1 MSQSPLPPTPPTPPA
16 PPASASASAAAH
28 RAARQH
34 GQHESQFKLLGQRR
48 FAPFFWTQ
56 FLGAMNDNVFK
67 IGFTSLV
74 TFQAARF
81 SGVDPKTAA
90 FMISAIFILPFV
102 LLSATS
108 GQIADKYD
116 KAMLT
121 RFVKSFEIVVML
133 VGGAGFLLHSAPL
146 LYLCTFLMGV
156 HSTLFGPVKYS
167 YLPQHLSSEELVGG
181 NGMVEMGTFV
191 AILIGTIVGGAGAG
205 FVEHGALVLAC
216 ACVAIALAGRVVSSF
231 VPVTAAPQPG
241 LRINWNPVSET
252 WQNLKLARENRTV
265 FLSLLGISWLWFV
278 GATFLSSFFSF
289 AKDVLSANPD
299 VVTVLLGTFSVGIG
313 LGSLLCEKLSKRR
326 IEIGLVPLGSI
337 GMSVFAI
344 DLFFASH
351 ALPAAGHLLNVGEF
365 LVHAA
370 HWRVL
375 ADLFLLAMFGGFYSV
390 PLYALIQSRSQPS
403 HRARIIAANNI
414 LNSLFM
420 IVSALMAVGLTS
432 AGFSIPAIFLVTALL
447 NIVVATYIYS
457 LVPEFLLRF
466 IAWLLVHTFYR
477 IRLVH
482 AERIPEEG
490 AAVLVCNHVSFVD
503 AVVIMAESPRPI
515 RFVMDYQI
523 FKNPFAGWVFRHAKA
538 IPIAP
543 AHQDP
548 QVLARAYERCAQALA
563 DGELVCIFPE
573 GKLTRTGDMNE
584 FRRGVME
591 IIARTPAPV
600 VPMAL
605 RGLWGSVF
613 SRADD
618 AHWPRPVQEGVM
630 SRLTLAVGEP
640 IEPALAT
647 PELLQRIVTDL
658 RGARK

>member
-1 MSQSPLPPTPPTPPA
+1 MNDRPLSTAQQQRRT
-16 PPASASASAAAH
+16 
-28 RAARQH
+28 AREH
-34 GQHESQFKLLGQRR
+34 GSQFRLLRERR

-74 TFQAARF
+74 TYQAARF
-81 SGVDPKTAA
+81 SGVNADTAA
-90 FMISAIFILPFV
+90 FLISAIFILPFV
-102 LLSATS
+102 LFSATS

-121 RFVKSFEIVVML
+121 RFVKTFEIGVML
-133 VGGAGFLLHSAPL
+133 VGGAGFWLHNAVL

-156 HSTLFGPVKYS
+156 HSTVFGPVKYA
-167 YLPQHLSSEELVGG
+167 YLPQHLDKSELVGG

-191 AILIGTIVGGAGAG
+191 AILFGTIMGGAAAG
-205 FVEHGALVLAC
+205 SDAHGAAILAFG
-216 ACVAIALAGRVVSSF
+216 CVAIALIGRVASGF
-231 VPVTAAPQPG
+231 VPPSMPSQPD
-241 LRINWNPVSET
+241 LRINWNPISET
-252 WQNLKLARENRTV
+252 WRNLKLARQNRTV

-278 GATFLSSFFSF
+278 GATFLSSFFRF

-299 VVTVLLGTFSVGIG
+299 VVTVLLATFSIGIG
-313 LGSLLCEKLSKRR
+313 TGSLLCERLSKKR

-337 GMSVFAI
+337 GISVFAI

-351 ALPAAGHLLNVGEF
+351 ALPGVTHLLTVGEF
-365 LVHAA
+365 MALHA

-420 IVSALMAVGLTS
+420 IVSALMAVALTS
-432 AGFSIPAIFLVTALL
+432 AGVGIPGLFLVTALL
-447 NIVVATYIYS
+447 NVVVAIYIYS

-466 IAWLLVHTFYR
+466 VAWLLVHTFYR
-477 IRLVH
+477 MRLVH

-490 AAVLVCNHVSFVD
+490 AAVLVCNHVSYVD
-503 AVVIMAESPRPI
+503 AIVIMAESPRPI
-515 RFVMDYQI
+515 RFVMDHRI
-523 FKNPFAGWVFRHAKA
+523 FRTPLVGWLFRHAKA

-543 AHQDP
+543 AHEDP
-548 QVLARAYERCAQALA
+548 EMLKRAYDACAKALD
-563 DGELVCIFPE
+563 DGDLVCIFPE
-573 GKLTRTGDMNE
+573 GKLTRTGDMNP
-584 FRRGVME
+584 FRHGVVE
-591 IIARTPAPV
+591 ILRRKAVPV

-605 RGLWGSVF
+605 RGLWGSF
-613 SRADD
+613 WSRSTD
-618 AHWPRPVQEGVM
+618 ARFPRPLQRGVM

-640 IEPALAT
+640 LEPADAT
-647 PELLQRIVTDL
+647 PERLQQVVTEL

>member
-1 MSQSPLPPTPPTPPA
+1 MSTAQQRK
-16 PPASASASAAAH
+16 
-28 RAARQH
+28 RAAREH
-34 GQHESQFKLLGQRR
+34 GSQFRLLRERR

-74 TFQAARF
+74 TYQAARF
-81 SGVDPKTAA
+81 SGVNADTAA
-90 FMISAIFILPFV
+90 FLISAIFILPFV
-102 LLSATS
+102 LFSATS

-121 RFVKSFEIVVML
+121 RFVKTFEIGVML
-133 VGGAGFLLHSAPL
+133 VGGAGFWLHNAVL

-156 HSTLFGPVKYS
+156 HSTVFGPVKYA
-167 YLPQHLSSEELVGG
+167 YLPQHLDKSELVGG

-191 AILIGTIVGGAGAG
+191 AILFGTILGGAAAG
-205 FVEHGALVLAC
+205 SDAHGAAILAFG
-216 ACVAIALAGRVVSSF
+216 CVAIALIGRVASGF
-231 VPVTAAPQPG
+231 VPPSMPSQPD
-241 LRINWNPVSET
+241 LRINWNPISET
-252 WQNLKLARENRTV
+252 WRNLKLARQNRTV

-278 GATFLSSFFSF
+278 GATFLSSFFRF

-299 VVTVLLGTFSVGIG
+299 VVTVLLATFSIGIG
-313 LGSLLCEKLSKRR
+313 TGSLLCERLSKKR

-337 GMSVFAI
+337 GISVFAI

-351 ALPAAGHLLNVGEF
+351 ALPGVTHLLTVGEF
-365 LVHAA
+365 MAMHA

-420 IVSALMAVGLTS
+420 IVSALMAVALTS
-432 AGFSIPAIFLVTALL
+432 AGVGIPGLFLVTALL
-447 NIVVATYIYS
+447 NVVVAIYIYS

-466 IAWLLVHTFYR
+466 VAWLMVHTFYR
-477 IRLVH
+477 MRLVH

-490 AAVLVCNHVSFVD
+490 AAVLVCNHVSYVD
-503 AVVIMAESPRPI
+503 AIVIMAESPRPI
-515 RFVMDYQI
+515 RFVMDHRI
-523 FKNPFAGWVFRHAKA
+523 FRTPLVGWLFRHAKA

-543 AHQDP
+543 AHEDP
-548 QVLARAYERCAQALA
+548 EMLKRAYEACAKALD
-563 DGELVCIFPE
+563 DGDLVCIFPE
-573 GKLTRTGDMNE
+573 GKLTRTGEMNP
-584 FRRGVME
+584 FRHGVAE
-591 IIARTPAPV
+591 ILRRKAVPV

-605 RGLWGSVF
+605 RGLWGSF
-613 SRADD
+613 WSRSTD
-618 AHWPRPVQEGVM
+618 ARFPRPLQKGVM

-640 IEPALAT
+640 LEPAEAT
-647 PELLQRIVTDL
+647 PERLQQVVTEL